1 MDQWIQR
8 CEEELRLVGYSRRTR
23 ELYLS
28 TTRNYLKFVKSK
40 GGVVEE
46 VSWVRQYL
54 LKREAEDVSAS
65 TLHLTLSALKF
76 FYRHALAYSIEV
88 ALKYPKKPRRLPVV
102 FSKEE
107 VKSLLQSISNRKH
120 RIMLSLA
127 YGAGLRVGEV
137 VRLRV
142 EDLDFSSNMLQV
154 RQGKGGRDRRT
165 LLPEVLVPALKNWM
179 FSKRKGE
186 WVFES
191 ERGGR
196 LCTRT
201 AQKIFKQAL
210 ARAKIQKSASFHSL
224 RHSFATHL
232 LEQGTDLR
240 FIQELLGHRDIKT
253 TERYTHVTER
263 GLGRIRSPLGDDP

>member
-1 MDQWIQR
+1 MNQWIQR
-8 CEEELRLVGYSRRTR
+8 CEEELRLKGYSLRTR

-28 TTRNYLKFVKSK
+28 TVRAYVRYLEAE

-46 VSWVRQYL
+46 TRWVRCYM
-54 LKREAEDVSAS
+54 LKRQEDAMSAS
-65 TLHLTLSALKF
+65 TLHVTLGALKF
-76 FYRHALAYSIEV
+76 FYRHALARRLEID
-88 ALKYPKKPRRLPVV
+88 LKYPKKPKRLPVV
-102 FSKEE
+102 FSREE
-107 VKSLLQSISNRKH
+107 VRALLKSIPNRKH
-120 RIMLSLA
+120 RLMLSLA

-137 VRLRV
+137 VRLKV
-142 EDLDFSSNMLQV
+142 EDFDFSANLLQI

-165 LLPEVLVPALKNWM
+165 LLPETLLPALKNWM
-179 FSKRKGE
+179 FARRKGE

-201 AQKIFKQAL
+201 AQKVFMNAL
-210 ARAKIQKSASFHSL
+210 DRTKIQKNASFHSL

-263 GLGRIRSPLGDDP
+263 GLQRIRSPLGLDS

>member
-1 MDQWIQR
+1 MEQWIQR
-8 CEEELRLVGYSRRTR
+8 CAEELRLKGYSRRTR

-28 TTRNYLKFVKSK
+28 ITRRYLEFVGSE
-40 GGVVEE
+40 GGEVDE
-46 VSWVRQYL
+46 VSWVRRYL
-54 LKREAEDVSAS
+54 LERESEKVSAS
-65 TLHLTLSALKF
+65 TLHVTLCALTF
-76 FYRHALAYSIEV
+76 FYRHALACSV
-88 ALKYPKKPRRLPVV
+88 ALGLKYPKKPKRLPVV
-102 FSKEE
+102 FFRQE
-107 VKSLLQSISNRKH
+107 VKGLLHSVVNRKH

-142 EDLDFSSNMLQV
+142 EDFDFSSKMLHV

-165 LLPEVLVPALKNWM
+165 LLPAVLIPALKNWM
-179 FSKRKGE
+179 FSRRKGE

-191 ERGGR
+191 ERGGP
-196 LCTRT
+196 LSTRT
-201 AQKIFKQAL
+201 VQKIFVQAL
-210 ARAKIQKSASFHSL
+210 QRANIQKRASFHSL

-232 LEQGTDLR
+232 LENGTDLR

-263 GLGRIRSPLGDDP
+263 GLHGIRSPLGDDP